1 MGITESICKGFILLF
16 PKYRKQVSKVED
28 LFERYD
34 WDQDWTYKQHFI
46 KNTDIG
52 VFFNYSDESFYYRLW
67 MYIGVKGRCY
77 RTYLKSYN
85 KSMKR
90 GKEVL
95 ERCFIKTMDELPIEE
110 RKKLEDKL
118 EEYNNGNQI
127 NTIN

>member
-52 VFFNYSDESFYYRLW
+52 VFFNESDKSLYYRIW

-77 RTYLKSYN
+77 RTYLTSYN
-85 KSMKR
+85 KSMKIS
-90 GKEVL
+90 KEKL
-95 ERCFIKTMDELPIEE
+95 ERCFIKSFNELSDGEK
-110 RKKLEDKL
+110 KKLTDKFG
-118 EEYNNGNQI
+118 EIEWESNYQN
-127 NTIN
+127 

>member
-1 MGITESICKGFILLF
+1 MDIIESICKGFILLF

-34 WDQDWTYKQHFI
+34 WEQDWTYKQHFI

-67 MYIGVKGRCY
+67 MYIGVKGGCY

-90 GKEVL
+90 SKKVL
-95 ERCFIKTMDELPIEE
+95 EGCFERTLEQLSDEELNE
-110 RKKLEDKL
+110 L
-118 EEYNNGNQI
+118 EEKFNGNQI

>member
-1 MGITESICKGFILLF
+1 MDIIESICKGFVLLF

-34 WDQDWTYKQHFI
+34 WEQDWTYKQHFI

-67 MYIGVKGRCY
+67 MYIGVKGGCY

-90 GKEVL
+90 SKKVL
-95 ERCFIKTMDELPIEE
+95 EGCFERTLEQLSDEELNE
-110 RKKLEDKL
+110 L
-118 EEYNNGNQI
+118 EEKFNGNQI

>member
-1 MGITESICKGFILLF
+1 MDIIESICKGFILLF

-67 MYIGVKGRCY
+67 MYIGVKGGCY

-90 GKEVL
+90 SKKVL
-95 ERCFIKTMDELPIEE
+95 EGCFERTLEQLSDEELNE
-110 RKKLEDKL
+110 L
-118 EEYNNGNQI
+118 EEKFNGNQI

>member
-1 MGITESICKGFILLF
+1 MDIIESICKRFILLF
-16 PKYRKQVSKVED
+16 PKYREQVDKVED

-67 MYIGVKGRCY
+67 MYIGVKGGCY

-90 GKEVL
+90 SKKVL
-95 ERCFIKTMDELPIEE
+95 EGCFERTLEQLSDEELNE
-110 RKKLEDKL
+110 L
-118 EEYNNGNQI
+118 EEKFNGNQI

>member
-67 MYIGVKGRCY
+67 MYIGVKGGCY

-90 GKEVL
+90 SKKVL
-95 ERCFIKTMDELPIEE
+95 EGCFERTLEQLSDEELNE
-110 RKKLEDKL
+110 L
-118 EEYNNGNQI
+118 EEKFNGNQI

>member
-1 MGITESICKGFILLF
+1 VGITESICKGFILLF

-67 MYIGVKGRCY
+67 MYIGVKGGCY

-90 GKEVL
+90 SKKVL
-95 ERCFIKTMDELPIEE
+95 EGCFERTLEQLSDEELNE
-110 RKKLEDKL
+110 L
-118 EEYNNGNQI
+118 EEKFNGNQI

>member
-1 MGITESICKGFILLF
+1 MDIIESICKGFILLF

-34 WDQDWTYKQHFI
+34 WEQDWTYKQHFI

-67 MYIGVKGRCY
+67 MYIGVKGGCY

-85 KSMKR
+85 KSMK
-90 GKEVL
+90 KSKKVL
-95 ERCFIKTMDELPIEE
+95 EECFERTLEQLSEEELNELEE
-110 RKKLEDKL
+110 RF
-118 EEYNNGNQI
+118 NGNQI

>member
-52 VFFNYSDESFYYRLW
+52 VFFNESDKSLYYRIW

-77 RTYLKSYN
+77 RTYLTSYN
-85 KSMKR
+85 KSMKIS
-90 GKEVL
+90 KEKL
-95 ERCFIKTMDELPIEE
+95 ERCFIKSFNELSDGEK
-110 RKKLEDKL
+110 KKLTDKFG
-118 EEYNNGNQI
+118 EI
-127 NTIN
+127 

>member
-1 MGITESICKGFILLF
+1 MDIIESICKGFILLF
-16 PKYRKQVSKVED
+16 PKYRKQVSKVEN

-34 WDQDWTYKQHFI
+34 WEKDWTYKQHFI

-67 MYIGVKGRCY
+67 MYIGVKGGCY

-90 GKEVL
+90 SKKVL
-95 ERCFIKTMDELPIEE
+95 EGCFERTLEQLSDEELNE
-110 RKKLEDKL
+110 L
-118 EEYNNGNQI
+118 EEKFNGNQI